1 MSKLASKLE
10 LPEEVTLQEAAD
22 VLAVSVRTVRRYID
36 DELLIARNI
45 APLRS
50 VKARYRLL
58 LSAVMELRNHGVQ
71 EKPQP
76 TKPQRRRQIK
86 RYKPQ
91 ALRRK

>member
-10 LPEEVTLQEAAD
+10 LPEEVTLREAAD
-22 VLAVSVRTVRRYID
+22 ILGISVRTVGRHID
-36 DELLIARNI
+36 DGLLIARNI

-58 LSAVMELRNHGVQ
+58 LSAVLELRTHGVQ
-71 EKPQP
+71 EKPRRA
-76 TKPQRRRQIK
+76 KPERRRQVK
-86 RYKPQ
+86 RYEPQ